1 MATCARV
8 SLTARAVTPRR
19 ECDDSAG
26 KARAAR
32 SIGRRGVLGAG
43 SLAFLAPSR
52 ESRAADLGSV
62 SLSPGGIGEPLR
74 PLAEYRAALDRA
86 AAELDAIARDLRDAA
101 GLPRD
106 VASDASTRDDDD
118 DLLFLDLPAAAPP
131 LAPAARAAFK
141 TRLHADELGAF
152 WVTSRGTDRYV
163 SAARSPFARDREDL
177 WKLLPERSGP
187 LGKILQPDFDNP
199 DDPLCLVYSCVND
212 PRAPPSIDV
221 LYALKLLDEG
231 LATDGVTATGLLAN
245 AEDAADKLRA
255 YVRLVDAEADPELRD
270 DAWRNPAPARG
281 WGRVGI

>member
-1 MATCARV
+1 MATCVRV
-8 SLTARAVTPRR
+8 SLTARAGTPRGER
-19 ECDDSAG
+19 DRSAG
-26 KARAAR
+26 KTRAAR
-32 SIGRRGVLGAG
+32 SVGRRGVLGAG
-43 SLAFLAPSR
+43 SLAFLAPSL
-52 ESRAADLGSV
+52 ESRAADFGSV

-101 GLPRD
+101 GVPRD
-106 VASDASTRDDDD
+106 VASDAAKREDD

-231 LATDGVTATGLLAN
+231 LATEGVTATGLLAN
-245 AEDAADKLRA
+245 AEDAAEKLQA
-255 YVRLVDAEADPELRD
+255 YVRLVDAEANPELRD

>member
-1 MATCARV
+1 MNPSARWL
-8 SLTARAVTPRR
+8 STAPRLTAPPPSWTPSPATSATPR
-19 ECDDSAG
+19 A
-26 KARAAR
+26 
-32 SIGRRGVLGAG
+32 
-43 SLAFLAPSR
+43 
-52 ESRAADLGSV
+52 SRATSRRTPRNAKTTTS
-62 SLSPGGIGEPLR
+62 SSWTSPPPRR
-74 PLAEYRAALDRA
+74 P
-86 AAELDAIARDLRDAA
+86 
-101 GLPRD
+101 
-106 VASDASTRDDDD
+106 S
-118 DLLFLDLPAAAPP
+118 PP
-131 LAPAARAAFK
+131 PRAAFK

-231 LATDGVTATGLLAN
+231 LATEGVTATGLLAN
-245 AEDAADKLRA
+245 AEDAAEKLQA
-255 YVRLVDAEADPELRD
+255 YVRLVDAEANPELRD

>member
-8 SLTARAVTPRR
+8 SLTARAGTPRGER
-19 ECDDSAG
+19 DRSAG
-26 KARAAR
+26 KTRAAR
-32 SIGRRGVLGAG
+32 SVGRRGVLGAG
-43 SLAFLAPSR
+43 SLAFLAPSL
-52 ESRAADLGSV
+52 ESRAADFGSV

-101 GLPRD
+101 GIPRD
-106 VASDASTRDDDD
+106 VASDAAKREDD

-212 PRAPPSIDV
+212 PRAH
-221 LYALKLLDEG
+221 AARRG
-231 LATDGVTATGLLAN
+231 AATAKEAS
-245 AEDAADKLRA
+245 AAARSARRA
-255 YVRLVDAEADPELRD
+255 IRDPESSARRNASTSASVASRAMTRRFSEMLVVSASRAAAM
-270 DAWRNPAPARG
+270 AWTAR
-281 WGRVGI
+281 VA